1 VAARRLSHQ
10 PLGWNRQSYFK
21 EDRKLGIEMTT
32 PDNIQIKPGYI
43 RSVWYYSK
51 IIFTTLLVVKIFELI
66 IEPTQSLEYWALKA
80 IITFIIFILAAL
92 LLIHSEQENNL
103 FITSTYGVTGPSGVL
118 NHERTFINFE
128 NIDVNKSRKQN
139 ILERLL
145 GYRYI
150 FTNTTDKIFLNQNF
164 FTREQIVTIL
174 TKTSICQ

>member
-1 VAARRLSHQ
+1 
-10 PLGWNRQSYFK
+10 
-21 EDRKLGIEMTT
+21 MTT

-51 IIFTTLLVVKIFELI
+51 IIFTTLVVVGIFELI
-66 IEPTQSLEYWALKA
+66 IELTQSLEYWLLKE

-92 LLIHSEQENNL
+92 LLTHSEQENNL
-103 FITSTYGVTGPSGVL
+103 FIISTYGLTGPSGIL

-128 NIDVNKSRKQN
+128 DIDVNKSKKQN

-150 FTNTTDKIFLNQNF
+150 YTNTADKIFLNLNY
-164 FTREQIVTIL
+164 FTSEQIVTIL
-174 TKTSICQ
+174 TKTSISQ